1 MQVTSP
7 TVGYTYSR
15 GAVLAPV
22 AKQFRVIAVFD
33 AGFDQYD
40 SKLVY
45 TDLYEAQAFGD
56 SGDSV
61 TGIEMKVNDIEQA
74 REHRPRLDDRPGGRH
89 LPHDGL
95 GGAEPRALHRACA
108 SSKS

>member
-1 MQVTSP
+1 
-7 TVGYTYSR
+7 
-15 GAVLAPV
+15 
-22 AKQFRVIAVFD
+22 VIAVFD

-61 TGIEMKVNDIEQA
+61 TGIEMKVKDIDGPGYLEVLQA
-74 REHRPRLDDRPGGRH
+74 AGRGSTT
-89 LPHDGL
+89 PWTG
-95 GGAEPRALHRACA
+95 
-108 SSKS
+108 